1 MRVASSSSSS
11 SSADI
16 KRDEPAAV
24 AGAAGLLSAV
34 VDADGFLSANVDADG
49 FLSANVDADGFLSAN
64 VDADGFLSAG
74 AAGAGVGRGVG
85 PRTTAAPVGRGA
97 ALGLEPAGRGGVVLG
112 VGLDGN
118 FVRGLGRS
126 TFGGGATG
134 TSGNVTCAGGGGF
147 GTMDI
152 RSPSAGASVVGAGGT

>member
-11 SSADI
+11 SSSADI
-16 KRDEPAAV
+16 RRDEPPAAA
-24 AGAAGLLSAV
+24 AGAAALLSAALGAGAGFLSTT
-34 VDADGFLSANVDADG
+34 VDTDGFLSAA
-49 FLSANVDADGFLSAN
+49 
-64 VDADGFLSAG
+64 AG
-74 AAGAGVGRGVG
+74 AVGAGVGRGVG
-85 PRTTAAPVGRGA
+85 PRTTPEPVGRGA
-97 ALGLEPAGRGGVVLG
+97 ALGLEPAGRGAVGFG

-126 TFGGGATG
+126 GFGGGATG

-152 RSPSAGASVVGAGGT
+152 RSPSPGASVVGAGGT